1 MPGFRI
7 ALAALTLSL
16 SAAAAAQ
23 PETLDRIVAVVN
35 TDIVLQSELET
46 ATDEAR
52 GQILAR
58 GLSIPPLDV
67 LREQVLERLILVRL
81 QTQRAAQAGIRIDDR
96 ELNDVLNNIARQN
109 GVTLAAFTEQLA
121 RDGVDFRS
129 VREQVREEVLIN
141 RLKQREVDS
150 RVVVTEQD
158 VDLLL
163 AQQGADPDREY
174 QLSHIL
180 VSVPDGASAEKRQE
194 ARAEAGDLLQQLR
207 GGADFA
213 DLAVR
218 HSDGPQALSGGD
230 LGWRRGD
237 DLPEVFVSAAVE
249 LSPGAVSPVLTTAS
263 GYHLIKLE
271 GTRGGGPRQTITETR
286 AQHILIQANA
296 LRTEEQARAQAS
308 ELYERILAGANFDDL
323 AREISDDPGSKNAG
337 GDLGWL
343 PPGALVSDFQS
354 QIDKLEKGDVAPPFR
369 TQFGWHV
376 ARLTDRRTRD
386 NTDEARRTQARQ
398 AIFQR
403 KAAEEYELWL
413 RRMRDE
419 AYVEYRL

>member
-1 MPGFRI
+1 MPGFRT

-16 SAAAAAQ
+16 SATALAQ
-23 PETLDRIVAVVN
+23 NETLDRIIAVIN

-46 ATDEAR
+46 AADEAR

-96 ELNDVLNNIARQN
+96 ELNDVMNNIARQN
-109 GVTLAAFTEQLA
+109 NLTLAEFAEQLR
-121 RDGVDFRS
+121 RDGMDIRV
-129 VREQVREEVLIN
+129 VREQVREELLIS

-158 VDLLL
+158 IDLLL

-180 VSVPDGASAEKRQE
+180 IAVPDGASAEERQD
-194 ARAEAGDLLQQLR
+194 ARAEADRLSQELSE
-207 GGADFA
+207 GAAFA
-213 DLAVR
+213 DLAVQF
-218 HSDGPQALSGGD
+218 SDGPQALSGGD
-230 LGWRRGD
+230 LGWRRSD
-237 DLPEVFVSAAVE
+237 DLPEVFVAAAVE
-249 LSPGAVSPVLTTAS
+249 LEPGEISPVLSAAS
-263 GYHLIKLE
+263 GFHLIRLE

-296 LRTEEQARAQAS
+296 LRTEEQARAQAN
-308 ELYERILAGANFDDL
+308 ELYDRIQAGANFDEL
-323 AREISDDPGSKNAG
+323 ARELSDDPGSRNAG

-343 PPGALVSDFQS
+343 PPGALVPDFQS
-354 QIDKLEKGDVAPPFR
+354 QIDGLQPGEVAAPFR
-369 TQFGWHV
+369 TQFGWHI
-376 ARLTDRRTRD
+376 AKLTERRTRD
-386 NTDEARRTQARQ
+386 NTDEARRTQVRQ

-419 AYVEYRL
+419 AYIEYRT